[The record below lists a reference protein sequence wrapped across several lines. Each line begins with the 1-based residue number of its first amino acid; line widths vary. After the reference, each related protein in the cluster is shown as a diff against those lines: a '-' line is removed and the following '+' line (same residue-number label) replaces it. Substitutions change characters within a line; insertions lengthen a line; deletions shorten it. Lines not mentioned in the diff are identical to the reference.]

1 MYKIAS
7 ILPYYGKMEEV
18 CTVDNQQ
25 LINFLNQL
33 LSNQFVLYVKLH
45 RYHWFIQGRNFF
57 SLHKQFEHMYEEI
70 ADDIDEI
77 AERILMI
84 NGKPLATLVK
94 YVKEATLEEASADD
108 EEQEMIE
115 QLLHDLQQMTTE
127 IQNEGLSKAVELED
141 GPTEDLL
148 IGLQGKLE
156 KYIWMLKAYLKQ

>member
-1 MYKIAS
+1 
-7 ILPYYGKMEEV
+7 ME
-18 CTVDNQQ
+18 NQQ

-57 SLHKQFEHMYEEI
+57 SLHEQFENMYVEV

-84 NGKPLATLVK
+84 NGKPLATMVK
-94 YVKEATLEEASADD
+94 YLKEATLEEASADD
-108 EEQEMIE
+108 EEQEIIQ

-127 IQNEGLSKAVELED
+127 IQKEGLPKAVKLED
-141 GPTEDLL
+141 SPTEDLL

-156 KYIWMLKAYLKQ
+156 KYIWMLKAYLKK